1 MSVKPRNLE
10 VRHGILSIGFVLVY
24 LFLNRPEIILV
35 THLGLTAWFPAV
47 GLVFALMLGVSPWY
61 MLLACVADSLAGM
74 LIYHQPLASWSITVA
89 PAVGLFFYTGAA
101 ILLRG
106 SLRIDLGLR
115 RRRDVMRFVGVTLCA
130 AIGATVV
137 GVISVVADHSITW
150 NQFWPSAFAWYVG
163 DAVGL
168 LGFAPFLLIHVLPW
182 VRKWL
187 SPTESEVAKKAS
199 TLRHKNQGARIAF
212 LLEAIGQSL
221 SILLV
226 LWILFGPTLAH
237 LQLFY
242 LSFVPILWVA
252 MRHGVR
258 RAVTAILLLNF
269 GIVAAM
275 HFFTTTPNV
284 VAKIG
289 LLMLVVSATG
299 LFVGSSV
306 SERHRM
312 ANELHSR
319 SLYLHSLIENSPV
332 GIVVLNREGNVELCN
347 DAFESLFLYQ
357 RQDLMGKPLGSLIS
371 VSNGDERSDDLMTR
385 VVSGE
390 RVNRSERRTR
400 KDGMLI
406 DIEVNAVPLVVAG
419 QVQGAFAI
427 YNDVSPQIKAA
438 NDAKQH
444 AEALNRWVKE
454 LQVRT
459 DQMTLLN
466 QMSDMLQCCATLEE
480 AHTIV
485 AQSSQK
491 LFPQAT
497 SGTLFVYKSSRNLL
511 EAAITWGRPNSFEST
526 FAPEACWAL
535 RRGQP
540 QWNTMPAEGIS
551 CNHVMGDLP
560 GRYLCVALVAQGD
573 TLGIYHLQFADD
585 SSPQTWDDGFR
596 AAQQSLASTVAGQ
609 IGLALA
615 NLKLR
620 ATLRDQSIRDP
631 LTGLYNRRFMQESL
645 DRELQRAKRKKRPL
659 AIVFLDLDHFKKFN
673 DVFGHDAGDMVLCSL
688 ADVFRQHFRADD
700 VICRYGGEEFAV
712 ILPESSAKDAGERA
726 NDLRAALKKVSLR
739 HKGKTL
745 DRVTLSIGVSAFP
758 DDGSEPED
766 LLKVADDCL
775 YQAKAKGRDR
785 VAVASFPTQVGR

>member
-1 MSVKPRNLE
+1 ML
-10 VRHGILSIGFVLVY
+10 RHGILSIGFVLVY

-61 MLLACVADSLAGM
+61 MFLACFADSLAGM

-89 PAVGLFFYTGAA
+89 PIAGLTFYASAA

-106 SLRIDLGLR
+106 PLRIDLGLR
-115 RRRDVMRFVGVTLCA
+115 RRRDVMRFVGLTLCA

-137 GVISVVADHSITW
+137 GVLSVIADHSVGW

-182 VRKWL
+182 VRRWL
-187 SPTESEVAKKAS
+187 SPTESEAPKKAS
-199 TLRHKNQGARIAF
+199 IPKQKNQGARIAF
-212 LLEAIGQSL
+212 LAEAIGQYVSV
-221 SILLV
+221 LLL
-226 LWILFGPTLAH
+226 LWILFAPTLAH

-258 RAVTAILLLNF
+258 RVVTAILVLNF
-269 GIVAAM
+269 GIVASL

-312 ANELHSR
+312 ASELHGR
-319 SLYLHSLIENSPV
+319 TLYLHSLIENSPA

-347 DAFESLFLYQ
+347 DAFESLFLY
-357 RQDLMGKPLGSLIS
+357 RREELLGKPFGSLIS
-371 VSNGDERSDDLMTR
+371 ISSGDPRSNDLMDR

-390 RVNRSERRTR
+390 RVNRSERTTR
-400 KDGMLI
+400 KDGTLI
-406 DIEVNAVPLVVAG
+406 DIEVHAVPLVVGG

-427 YNDVSPQIKAA
+427 YKDVSSQIKAA

-444 AEALNRWVKE
+444 AESLNRWVNE
-454 LQVRT
+454 LQIRT

-466 QMSDMLQCCATLEE
+466 QMSDMLQCCASLEE

-497 SGTLFVYKSSRNLL
+497 TGTLFVYKSSRNLL
-511 EAAITWGRPNSFEST
+511 EAAITWGRPSSFEST
-526 FAPEACWAL
+526 FTPDACWAL

-540 QWNTMPAEGIS
+540 QWNIMPAEGIS
-551 CNHVMGDLP
+551 CDHVKGDLP

-585 SSPQTWDDGFR
+585 SSSQVWDDGLR
-596 AAQQSLASTVAGQ
+596 ASQQSLASTVAGQ
-609 IGLALA
+609 IGLSLA

-673 DVFGHDAGDMVLCSL
+673 DVFGHDAGDMVLRSL

-712 ILPESSAKDAGERA
+712 ILPESSAKDAAERA
-726 NDLRAALKKVSLR
+726 NDLRAAVKKLSLR

-758 DDGSEPED
+758 DDGSEPAD
-766 LLKVADDCL
+766 LLKVADDRL

-785 VAVASFPTQVGR
+785 VAVGTVPAQVER